1 MQEFGRGGGGR
12 GRGREKRGG
21 AGLRGRG
28 LRRAGRAPL
37 PVPGRAPAL
46 RAVLP
51 AGRCAAAAQPLWQ
64 GSSERLAA
72 ARQRPGRGL
81 ERVPRFPARHLPG
94 VRVRRPGA
102 GSGGWEPAA
111 ILLATA
117 RGFQRY
123 ADCSGSRGLDVSSVI
138 IFQLEIIFPHEII

>member
-12 GRGREKRGG
+12 GRGRGKGGG

-46 RAVLP
+46 RAVLL
-51 AGRCAAAAQPLWQ
+51 AGRCAAAAPPSWPC
-64 GSSERLAA
+64 SPERSAA
-72 ARQRPGRGL
+72 ARQRRGRGL

-94 VRVRRPGA
+94 GRVRRPRA
-102 GSGGWEPAA
+102 GSGGWAGGDPP
-111 ILLATA
+111 
-117 RGFQRY
+117 
-123 ADCSGSRGLDVSSVI
+123 SRGEGLPTLRGRQRLAGLGRLFCNYPST
-138 IFQLEIIFPHEII
+138 